1 MKVSLVILCLNEI
14 EALRVILP
22 RIDKKWV
29 DEIIIV
35 DGGSTDGSIAYSQGL
50 GFDILKQK
58 SKGII
63 NGYVEGLKAATGDVV
78 ITFTPDGNM
87 IPEKIP
93 ELVSKMAEGY
103 DMVIVSRYAKGAKSY
118 DDHLI
123 SGFGNWLFTTMVN
136 VLYGSH
142 YTDVLG
148 FYRAFKKDI
157 FIKLNLWNDIKLS
170 IDTQMCIR
178 CARKGLKTAE
188 IPGDEP
194 VRIGGQSSRSI
205 IGNGLIELFTII
217 KELFIKSYL

>member
-14 EALRVILP
+14 EAMRVILP
-22 RIDKKWV
+22 RINKRWV

-35 DGGSTDGSIAYSQGL
+35 DGGSTDGSIEFAQKM
-50 GFDILKQK
+50 GFYILKQQ

-63 NGYVEGLKAATGDVV
+63 AGYIEGLEIAKGNVI

-87 IPEKIP
+87 IPEIIPKLVKKI
-93 ELVSKMAEGY
+93 AEGY
-103 DMVIVSRYAKGAKSY
+103 DLVIVSRYAEGAKSY

-123 SGFGNWLFTTMVN
+123 SRFGNWLFTTMVN
-136 VLYGSH
+136 VLYGGN

-157 FIKLNLWNDIKLS
+157 FVRLNLWNDIKLS

-178 CARKGLKTAE
+178 CTKKRLKTAE
-188 IPGDEP
+188 IAGDEP
-194 VRIGGQSSRSI
+194 KRIGGQTSRSL
-205 IGNGLIELFTII
+205 IGNGLIELSTII

>member
-1 MKVSLVILCLNEI
+1 LKVSLLILCLNEI

-22 RIDKKWV
+22 RINKNWV

-35 DGGSTDGSIAYSQGL
+35 DGNSTDGSIEFSQKF
-50 GFDILKQK
+50 GFHILKQK

-63 NGYVEGLKAATGDVV
+63 AGYIEGLKAAKGDVI

-93 ELVSKMAEGY
+93 ELVKKMAEGY
-103 DMVIVSRYAKGAKSY
+103 DMVIVSRYAEGAKSY
-118 DDHLI
+118 DDNLI
-123 SGFGNWLFTTMVN
+123 SRFGNWLFTNMVN
-136 VLYGSH
+136 VLYGSR

-157 FIKLNLWNDIKLS
+157 FIRLNLWNDIKLS

-178 CARKGLKTAE
+178 CTRKGLRTAD

-194 VRIGGQSSRSI
+194 ARIGGQSSRSI
-205 IGNGLIELFTII
+205 IGNGLIELSTIFR
-217 KELFIKSYL
+217 ELFIKSYL